1 MKNQKSKIKNQKH
14 ISKTKNKELQTPLTE
29 EDIASLRVGDKVLI
43 SGVVYTARDGA
54 HQRLVEA
61 IGKGEKLPFDPVGQV
76 IYYVGPSPARPGQ
89 VIGAAGPTTSSRMD
103 RFTPPLLTQGIK
115 GLIGKGQRSREVRE
129 ALKKNRAVYF
139 VATGG
144 VGALLSKNVEEA
156 RVIAYPE
163 LGPEAVYELTVE
175 NLPIIV
181 ANDIYGGDIFEEGR
195 KRWHK

>member
-1 MKNQKSKIKNQKH
+1 MI
-14 ISKTKNKELQTPLTE
+14 ELETPLAE
-29 EDIASLRVGDKVLI
+29 KDIESLHVGDGVFI
-43 SGVVYTARDGA
+43 SGTLYTARDVA

-61 IGKGEKLPFDPVGQV
+61 IERGGKLPFDPVGQV

-103 RFTPPLLTQGIK
+103 RFTPPLLAQGIK

-163 LGPEAVYELTVE
+163 LGPEAVYELRVE
-175 NLPIIV
+175 DLPVIV

-195 KRWHK
+195 KQWQR